1 MAADVKKNLKKHFYD
16 SGVAVKQLLGQTY
29 SKRMKRM
36 KKIFKK
42 RSGNAVEWL
51 FRPIFSSSFFF
62 FRFVCLLSFFRA
74 SWSRG
79 LHTHTHTHT
88 LPHTHTHTHTPSD
101 SFAYHTHRRRPSALW
116 PAVPPPPPPPV
127 LRFWSAVRS
136 FAPSQLAFHR
146 PFTFF
151 SLFSLFFYFTI
162 QSCRTFNGLH
172 LMVRGVKSFC
182 FSEILFYFVPSSFFF
197 KNWISPR
204 YPPTINAYA

>member
-1 MAADVKKNLKKHFYD
+1 M
-16 SGVAVKQLLGQTY
+16 KQLLGQTY

-88 LPHTHTHTHTPSD
+88 HSHTHTHTHTHPLRVERHTERSTTEITV
-101 SFAYHTHRRRPSALW
+101 SGVTCHQLGGARGGAYAAKRVVGGERRRGLPRGKRVVGGERRRGLPRGKGVVGGEKGWGLSVSLSRFVGSRSRDLGRKALKVV
-116 PAVPPPPPPPV
+116 AV
-127 LRFWSAVRS
+127 SRS
-136 FAPSQLAFHR
+136 FFL
-146 PFTFF
+146 
-151 SLFSLFFYFTI
+151 
-162 QSCRTFNGLH
+162 C
-172 LMVRGVKSFC
+172 VRGRFA
-182 FSEILFYFVPSSFFF
+182 
-197 KNWISPR
+197 KN
-204 YPPTINAYA
+204 N